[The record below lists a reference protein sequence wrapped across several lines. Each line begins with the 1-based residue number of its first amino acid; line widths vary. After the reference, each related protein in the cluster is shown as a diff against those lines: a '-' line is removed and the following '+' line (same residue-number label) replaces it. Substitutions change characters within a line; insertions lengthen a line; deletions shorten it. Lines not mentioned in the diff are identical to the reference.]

1 MSEARIKFRQAV
13 LSLSN
18 TYLFKEMTITQL
30 AQEAGMSRKSFYR
43 IYHTKENLLNDCLK
57 ELVEEKVKLLRKAII
72 NSTSSNKFES
82 SIRAYFSFWQSKQR
96 FLRFIVENH
105 LELEFN
111 DALLAGTSVLLDN
124 ELEGF
129 SIFDEQDDDLYTLVY
144 VQGGLNTL
152 LFRWYCDGMVKP
164 IDSLV
169 ENVMSVYSIRGRDGS
184 S

>member
-1 MSEARIKFRQAV
+1 MSESQTKFRQAV

-43 IYHTKENLLNDCLK
+43 IYRTKENLLNDCLK
-57 ELVEEKVKLLRKAII
+57 ELVEEKVNLLRKAI
-72 NSTSSNKFES
+72 NSTTTHNKFEPS
-82 SIRAYFSFWQSKQR
+82 VRAYFGFWQSKQR

-111 DALLAGTSVLLDN
+111 DALLAGTSVFLDN

-129 SIFDEQDDDLYTLVY
+129 STFGEQKDDLYTLVY
-144 VQGGLNTL
+144 IQGGLNTL
-152 LFRWYCDGMVKP
+152 LFRWYRDGMVKS
-164 IDSLV
+164 IDDLV
-169 ENVMSVYSIRGRDGS
+169 KHVMVVYSVS
-184 S
+184 EK